1 MPYVKGRDGRARS
14 INNPLEGS
22 VGDINLDDITTTTL
36 SASGNVT
43 GSYILGNGSAIS
55 GLRTGQ
61 LSNDAGF
68 ITAATANV
76 VSVNGQTG
84 AVSLTIPT
92 ATSNLT
98 NDSGY
103 ITTATANVI
112 SVNGQTGAV
121 SLSIPTATSNLT
133 NDSGYITTATAN
145 VISVNGQTGAVTIS
159 TGGNVTAA
167 NVAYDETTPADWPTA
182 VANVQAALDVLA
194 NALANFESGV
204 GFTFAGPFSNDSAAN
219 TGGVAIGQIYYNN
232 SGLLVVRQT

>member
-55 GLRTGQ
+55 GLRTSQ

-84 AVSLTIPT
+84 AVSLT
-92 ATSNLT
+92 
-98 NDSGY
+98 
-103 ITTATANVI
+103 
-112 SVNGQTGAV
+112 
-121 SLSIPTATSNLT
+121 IPTATSNLT